1 MNINLDRFNPEI
13 NWKGRHLKI
22 GLVSFVTSLYALSQ
36 TPAAMLLL
44 GIAAPTAA
52 AIPAAVN
59 AVVSVAAPII
69 GALVYN
75 PKDTT
80 TPAGVVAPTVPLAQ
94 AALPTT
100 VPCTT
105 ASTVTATVGTTASTE
120 ITAS

>member
-22 GLVSFVTSLYALSQ
+22 GLVSFVASLYGLSQ

-80 TPAGVVAPTVPLAQ
+80 TPAGVVAPQ
-94 AALPTT
+94 AALPA
-100 VPCTT
+100 VSVGPCTT
-105 ASTVTATVGTTASTE
+105 ASTTTATVGTTASTE